1 MQAMK
6 IRFIIFILSC
16 LMFEYTQAQTSDFQV
31 WNSFELRQDLRKGFD
46 LSAQYQSRID
56 QNASRFRA
64 SYFSSS
70 LGYKLSKTV
79 SLDADIRYS
88 SSNSWDRLRYGIG
101 INAHGKIAGLN
112 LSAKIKYQYQH
123 FLQRMPE
130 YGINPAIHNFRV
142 KMEVER
148 KIAKKLK
155 AFISSEPMVRFEA
168 SSLYYRRIRNT
179 IGLKCSPNKKTTL
192 ETSYIFQPEWNSRKT
207 IQVMQFNISF
217 DLPKKWNRKKE
228 TNK

>member
-1 MQAMK
+1 
-6 IRFIIFILSC
+6 
-16 LMFEYTQAQTSDFQV
+16 MFEYTQAQTSDFQV
-31 WNSFELRQDLRKGFD
+31 WNAIELRQDLRKGFD

-70 LGYKLSKTV
+70 LGYKLSKTF

-88 SSNSWDRLRYGIG
+88 TSSSWDRLRYGFG
-101 INAHGKIAGLN
+101 INAHGKMAGLN
-112 LSAKIKYQYQH
+112 LSAKLKYQYQH

-130 YGINPAIHNFRV
+130 FGINPSINNFRL
-142 KMEVER
+142 KLEAER

-168 SSLYYRRIRNT
+168 SSLYFKRMRNT
-179 IGLKCSPNKKTTL
+179 IGLKWSPNKRTTL
-192 ETSYIFQPEWNSRKT
+192 EASYIFQPEWNSRKN
-207 IQVMQFNISF
+207 IHVMQFNISV

-228 TNK
+228 TKK

>member
-1 MQAMK
+1 
-6 IRFIIFILSC
+6 
-16 LMFEYTQAQTSDFQV
+16 MFEYTQAQTSDFQV

-64 SYFSSS
+64 SYFSST
-70 LGYKLSKTV
+70 LGYKLSKTF

-88 SSNSWDRLRYGIG
+88 SSKSWDRLRYGIV
-101 INAHGKIAGLN
+101 INAHEKIAGFN

-168 SSLYYRRIRNT
+168 SSLYYKRMRNT
-179 IGLKCSPNKKTTL
+179 IGLKWSPNKKTTL
-192 ETSYIFQPEWNSRKT
+192 ETSYIFQPEWNSRNT

>member
-1 MQAMK
+1 MQVMK
-6 IRFIIFILSC
+6 IRFFIFILFC
-16 LMFEYTQAQTSDFQV
+16 LMLDFTQAQTSDFQV
-31 WNSFELRQDLRKGFD
+31 WNAIELRQDLRKGFD

-70 LGYKLSKTV
+70 LGYKLSKNF

-88 SSNSWDRLRYGIG
+88 SSKSWDRLRYGIG
-101 INAHGKIAGLN
+101 MNTHGKIAGLN
-112 LSAKIKYQYQH
+112 LSAKLKYQYQH
-123 FLQRMPE
+123 FIQRMPE
-130 YGINPAIHNFRV
+130 YGINPAFHNFRV
-142 KMEVER
+142 KMEAER
-148 KIAKKLK
+148 KVAKKLK
-155 AFISSEPMVRFEA
+155 AFFSSEPMVRFEA
-168 SSLYYRRIRNT
+168 SSLYYKRIRNT
-179 IGLKCSPNKKTTL
+179 IGLKWSPNKKTTL
-192 ETSYIFQPEWNSRKT
+192 EASYIFQPEWNSRKT